1 MFNKGNIISKI
12 ASGVLFTLLTILMPT
27 SCDIYEG
34 LDPCPRGV
42 NLRFVFDYN
51 MEYANAFPSKVDCY
65 TLFIYDEQGNFL
77 SSYSEEGDKLRD
89 ENYRLQIDLPDGKYQ
104 FVAYGGMECDR
115 RSFEPVAVPHTGSK
129 LNDLKVMM
137 HHKDLTS
144 DQALHDFYYGAA
156 DVTIEEDLY
165 RETTIKLVRNT
176 NNIRVLLQ
184 HLNGESIPMDK
195 FEVKIAD
202 DNSLF
207 DAENNLIP
215 NGIIT
220 YFPWSSGVTS
230 KSKADGSKKEINAGY
245 AEFSTSRLSIESN
258 NRLIVSRIEDKQVVL
273 SIPLNKYLLLLKSDR
288 YDKMESQEFL
298 DRENDWSLVFF
309 LDSRYKWINTQIIV
323 NGWTVRLNDADF

>member
-12 ASGVLFTLLTILMPT
+12 ASGVLFTLLTMLMPT

-115 RSFEPVAVPHTGSK
+115 RSFEPVTVPQKGSN
-129 LNDLKVMM
+129 LTDLKVMM

-144 DQALHDFYYGAA
+144 DQALHDFFYGAA

-165 RETTIKLVRNT
+165 RETTIKLMRNT

-184 HLNGESIPMDK
+184 HMNGESIPMDK
-195 FEVKIAD
+195 FEIRITD

-215 NGIIT
+215 NGTIT
-220 YFPWSSGVTS
+220 YFPWISGVTS
-230 KSKADGSKKEINAGY
+230 KSKADGSKEEINAGF
-245 AEFSTSRLSIESN
+245 AEFSTSRLSVESH
-258 NRLIVSRIEDKQVVL
+258 NRLIVNRLEDKQVVL

-288 YDKMESQEFL
+288 YNKMGSQEFL
-298 DRENDWSLVFF
+298 DRENDWSLIFF

-323 NGWTVRLNDADF
+323 NGWTVILNDADL